1 MKFTAASA
9 IIVGVLATT
18 TFATPTDFS
27 KTSPRDLAAQ
37 LEGCGAAG
45 SCQGPGGG
53 ELCNDRCKRCTGETG
68 PYSRGEC
75 CGWLWLSCCC
85 YYD

>member
-53 ELCNDRCKRCTGETG
+53 ELCNDRGRVLWMVVA
-68 PYSRGEC
+68 R
-75 CGWLWLSCCC
+75 LWLQVGKK
-85 YYD
+85 DLI

>member
-53 ELCNDRCKRCTGETG
+53 ELCNDRVRAAAATMIK
-68 PYSRGEC
+68 
-75 CGWLWLSCCC
+75 
-85 YYD
+85 